1 MTRDAKWAASL
12 KLPRTIQLDAS
23 DRSVFDHAAEPGEW
37 AVTGTFA
44 FLDDAPE
51 SLAGK
56 RRTAFQHGFLGIG
69 SFGWSTLVMVADAP
83 DAVVQATTDALARH
97 FVDRHGAPSFTAA
110 REVAEH
116 EVLFAASLCE
126 HPVGTLLTIFRQHGP
141 DGPDG
146 PDGIVEQFATVTRD
160 PAPLNPGP
168 GPDFGQPFDLMALA
182 ASRNTP

>member
-1 MTRDAKWAASL
+1 MTRGASL
-12 KLPRTIQLDAS
+12 RLPRTIQLDGS

-44 FLDDAPE
+44 FLDDAPD

-56 RRTAFQHGFLGIG
+56 RRTAFQHGFLGTG

-83 DAVVQATTDALARH
+83 DAVVQETTDALARH
-97 FVDRHGAPSFTAA
+97 FVERHGAPSLAAA
-110 REVAEH
+110 REVAEQ

-126 HPVGTLLTIFRQHGP
+126 HPVGTLLTLFRQHGP
-141 DGPDG
+141 DGV
-146 PDGIVEQFATVTRD
+146 VEQFATVTRD
-160 PAPLNPGP
+160 PAPLDAGT
-168 GPDFGQPFDLMALA
+168 GRDFGQPFDLMALA

>member
-1 MTRDAKWAASL
+1 MTRDAAL

-37 AVTGTFA
+37 AVTSTFA

-56 RRTAFQHGFLGIG
+56 RRTAFQHGFLGTG
-69 SFGWSTLVMVADAP
+69 SFGWSTLVLVADAP
-83 DAVVQATTDALARH
+83 GKVVQATTDALAQH
-97 FVDRHGAPSFTAA
+97 FVDQHGAPSFAAA
-110 REVAEH
+110 REVAEQ

-126 HPVGTLLTIFRQHGP
+126 QPVGTLLTIFRQHGP
-141 DGPDG
+141 DGV
-146 PDGIVEQFATVTRD
+146 VEQFATVTRD
-160 PAPLNPGP
+160 PAPLDVGAA
-168 GPDFGQPFDLMALA
+168 PDFGQPIDLMALA